1 MLRDPANDQSD
12 PDATEPITVLI
23 ADDQEIVR
31 RGLSDFLSDAPGLR
45 VVGQAGTGR
54 EAVRLAARLG
64 PDVVLMDLRMP
75 DGDGLWAG
83 EQILASP
90 APARILVLTTFDLDE
105 YLFAAMDLGAA
116 GFANKDLDL
125 DELAEAV
132 RTVADGG
139 CWLSPGV
146 AARLAGEF
154 ARRRPAGASGGADP
168 RTLTSRERQ
177 VAALVAEGLSNQQIA
192 RRLGLEVTTV
202 KAHIGSILTRLD
214 MTNRVQVAIWA
225 HDHRL

>member
-1 MLRDPANDQSD
+1 MQNTPTGGRSHSRAGE
-12 PDATEPITVLI
+12 AVTVLI

-31 RGLSDFLSDAPGLR
+31 RGLGDFLSETPGLR

-54 EAVRLAARLG
+54 EAVRLAARVR

-75 DGDGLWAG
+75 DGDGLWAS
-83 EQILASP
+83 EQILAAP
-90 APARILVLTTFDLDE
+90 EPARVLVLTTFDLDE
-105 YLFAAMDLGAA
+105 YLFAAMDLGVA

-125 DELAEAV
+125 DELAGAIHV
-132 RTVADGG
+132 VADGG
-139 CWLSPGV
+139 CWLSPRA

-154 ARRRPAGASGGADP
+154 ARRGPAGAPAGGDP
-168 RTLTSRERQ
+168 QTLTARERQ

-192 RRLGLEVTTV
+192 RRLNLEVTTV
-202 KAHIGSILTRLD
+202 KAHVGSILTRLD
-214 MTNRVQVAIWA
+214 MTNRVQIAIWA